1 MQQCLPPSVT
11 TDVILEMNETF
22 SLVLTSSDDVVT
34 LEPFPNTTVIIVDN
48 GSTYSCLNLI
58 LCTQLVYFPFTAV
71 IVGFELTNYT
81 VLESVTTANVCVVLT
96 GEIERMVDVM
106 IFTPVTSSGKQ
117 PFYSSRLW
125 WSV

>member
-22 SLVLTSSDDVVT
+22 SLVLTSSDDVVS

-117 PFYSSRLW
+117 SFYSGR
-125 WSV
+125 